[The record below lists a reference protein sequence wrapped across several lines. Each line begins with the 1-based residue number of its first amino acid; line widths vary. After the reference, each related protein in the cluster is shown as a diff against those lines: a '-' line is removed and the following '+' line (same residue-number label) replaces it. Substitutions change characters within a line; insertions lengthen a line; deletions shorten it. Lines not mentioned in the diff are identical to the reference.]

1 MKRSEVIE
9 ELSRLVALEI
19 DALQAYDAAIA
30 WVGGPVTAIG
40 SELAVF
46 KVEHQKQAL
55 ELHEALLGLGARAP
69 DVEEPDVKGVVIG
82 ALTPPRRRLNA
93 EEILEA
99 MRGNEQLTTAVT
111 RRSSRSRYPRRFAL
125 WCSVLT
131 RKSSATSPGSRR
143 RSPVRSGSSRPALRP
158 AHRAGPRWRSVEA
171 RCGRRGASPASPQE
185 AGT

>member
-30 WVGGPVTAIG
+30 WVGGPGTAIG

-111 RRSSRSRYPRRFAL
+111 RKILAKPLPEEVRAL
-125 WCSVLT
+125 VQRAHEEEQRHLAWIEAALARAVWFVT
-131 RKSSATSPGSRR
+131 PGAAAC
-143 RSPVRSGSSRPALRP
+143 P
-158 AHRAGPRWRSVEA
+158 
-171 RCGRRGASPASPQE
+171 
-185 AGT
+185 